1 MGAMNRVRW
10 IMAILH
16 IGVWSAAGAGVPARA
31 AEIAQQPPSL
41 EAHGLRPQNL
51 CYEAARSRARD
62 AYACDLAVQVARDAG
77 DRQRLV
83 AALAN
88 RALVL
93 TADGRL
99 EPALA
104 DLEEAL
110 ELAPDDA
117 ALHSHR
123 GNLLLRLGRAA
134 DALAAHDRAVELAPQ
149 DAGVYY
155 NRAFSLRALG
165 DSAEAA
171 EDVRAA
177 RSRLIEREVRGAD
190 IPAGDAALNQ

>member
-1 MGAMNRVRW
+1 
-10 IMAILH
+10 MAI
-16 IGVWSAAGAGVPARA
+16 VFSSAWLAASLGAPAWGA
-31 AEIAQQPPSL
+31 ATGQEPPSL
-41 EAHGLRPQNL
+41 EAEELRPHNL

-62 AYACDLAVQVARDAG
+62 AYACDLAVQIARDAG
-77 DRQRLV
+77 ARQRLI

-93 TADGRL
+93 TADERL

-117 ALHSHR
+117 ALHSSR
-123 GNLLLRLGRAA
+123 GNLLLRLGRTA
-134 DALAAHDRAVELAPQ
+134 DALAAHDRAVELAPR
-149 DAGVYY
+149 DAGIYY

-165 DSAEAA
+165 EPGEAA
-171 EDVRAA
+171 QDVEAA
-177 RSRLIEREVRGAD
+177 RSWLSERAIRGAG
-190 IPAGDAALNQ
+190 IPAGDAGPDR